1 MFRLEMRRLR
11 ANLTALYNSVK
22 GGCGKVEV
30 SVYSQVT
37 VIG

>member
-1 MFRLEMRRLR
+1 MFRLETRRLR
-11 ANLTALYNSVK
+11 ANLTALYSSVK